1 MAFAGEPFL
10 QCEDFSANPRNPPI
24 FRRFASIRKSGKV
37 INCVLPS
44 PGHKLMPQPSPPST
58 VEPLAGELIVRNGP
72 DRGVSRSLLV
82 PVTLIGSGEAC
93 DLRIL
98 DLTVRPVHCAVS
110 VTPEGPHLRSVGG
123 TTPVNGVPSTGQL
136 LQTGDIVTVGPVEL
150 EVHWRLPPGPAPN
163 SAAISVLDDL
173 DPPLPDHL
181 VGDRAA

>member
-1 MAFAGEPFL
+1 MAQTHPPT
-10 QCEDFSANPRNPPI
+10 SA
-24 FRRFASIRKSGKV
+24 
-37 INCVLPS
+37 
-44 PGHKLMPQPSPPST
+44 
-58 VEPLAGELIVRNGP
+58 EPLAGELIVRNGP
-72 DRGVSRSLLV
+72 DRGISRSLLV

-123 TTPVNGVPSTGQL
+123 TTPVNGVPSSGQL
-136 LQTGDIVTVGPVEL
+136 LQTGDIVTVGPVDL
-150 EVHWRLPPGPAPN
+150 EVHWRLPPGPTPN
-163 SAAISVLDDL
+163 SAAIPVLDDP

>member
-1 MAFAGEPFL
+1 MA
-10 QCEDFSANPRNPPI
+10 
-24 FRRFASIRKSGKV
+24 
-37 INCVLPS
+37 
-44 PGHKLMPQPSPPST
+44 QPSPPST

-72 DRGVSRSLLV
+72 DQGISRSLLV

-98 DLTVRPVHCAVS
+98 DLTVRPVHCAIS

-123 TTPVNGVPSTGQL
+123 TTPVNGVSSSGQL

-150 EVHWRLPPGPAPN
+150 EVYWRLPPGPAPN
-163 SAAISVLDDL
+163 SAAISALDEL
-173 DPPLPDHL
+173 DPPFPDHL